1 MGAPCSIEASTCSPE
16 TGAHP
21 PSRKVRIAFATCSQL
36 PHGWT
41 DDHPAAR
48 LLGADYHCWDDT
60 AVDWERYERVVIRST
75 WDYTWRAEE
84 FVRWAR
90 RVGPA
95 RLRNPPEL
103 VAFNVDK
110 RYLSELAASCVPTS
124 FVAPGDPLPALS
136 GEVVVKPNL
145 SAGARATGR
154 FGPDAHD
161 RALALIE
168 RIHES
173 GRVAL
178 VQRYVRSVDERG
190 ESALVFLGG
199 ELSHAL
205 RKRAVLAPDEVA
217 PTVED
222 GLGVARAML
231 APDLIRAHEP
241 SARERRFAEAVIAE
255 VGARLGTPPYAR
267 VDLVS
272 GERGEPLLLELEA
285 VEPNLYLAHGEGAA
299 ERLARAVLAS

>member
-1 MGAPCSIEASTCSPE
+1 MP
-16 TGAHP
+16 
-21 PSRKVRIAFATCSQL
+21 R
-36 PHGWT
+36 GWV
-41 DDHPAAR
+41 DDHPSAR
-48 LLGADYHCWDDT
+48 LLGAEYRCWDDA
-60 AVDWERYERVVIRST
+60 AVDWERYDRVVIRST
-75 WDYTWRAEE
+75 WDYTWRAQE

-90 RVGPA
+90 RVGSR

-110 RYLSELAASCVPTS
+110 RYLGQLAAACVPTS
-124 FVAPGDPLPALS
+124 FVAPRDPLPALS

-154 FGPDAHD
+154 FGPATHD
-161 RALALIE
+161 QALALIE
-168 RIHES
+168 HIRES

-178 VQRYVRSVDERG
+178 VQPYVRSVDERG

-217 PTVED
+217 PTVQD
-222 GLGVARAML
+222 DLGVAKAML
-231 APDLIRAHEP
+231 APDLVRAHEP
-241 SARERRFAEAVIAE
+241 SAQERRFAEAVIAE
-255 VGARLGTPPYAR
+255 ISARFGTPLYAR

-299 ERLARAVLAS
+299 ERLACAVRAS